1 MTPPALFLAA
11 YFSTSNPSLD
21 CHQTDVLHSW
31 QSPVYPHGR
40 HTRQVDTT
48 LPDRKGDPPL
58 RSCLPTPP
66 PRPPHTF
73 YARSCRLSPKPAVLC
88 RLQKHSTSACRP
100 LFMPFKNKLKILPPW
115 EGFSPHSCL
124 QAPTPFR
131 TLLYTFNAHLT
142 TLFALTI
149 RIIYFC
155 LPQRTL
161 SSWKQRNVSFSSAF
175 SSL

>member
-1 MTPPALFLAA
+1 MCCIPGRALC
-11 YFSTSNPSLD
+11 T
-21 CHQTDVLHSW
+21 HME
-31 QSPVYPHGR
+31 
-40 HTRQVDTT
+40 DT
-48 LPDRKGDPPL
+48 PDRSIQPYLIGRVTLLSGLAFPL
-58 RSCLPTPP
+58 S

-73 YARSCRLSPKPAVLC
+73 YTRSCRLSPKPAVLC

-175 SSL
+175 SSI